1 MYFVLTYALYIGFDM
16 CIDVHVFL
24 DILYC
29 MDVNFCSGHGDCVSM
44 PGYDLCDC
52 EPGWKGPHC
61 AESKLLIGPV

>member
-1 MYFVLTYALYIGFDM
+1 M

-29 MDVNFCSGHGDCVSM
+29 MDVNFCSGQGDCVSM

>member
-1 MYFVLTYALYIGFDM
+1 MYMYV
-16 CIDVHVFL
+16 L